1 MKRILAEIER
11 IQNDPDTL
19 LNKKC
24 IGLYN
29 TAVIFLEDGKQMN
42 LTESYFNDKNSCF
55 DYSFAGC
62 YITPGRITTLRRIHI
77 KALESQIR
85 NILIQEFFKNKTIDK
100 ELEHLYD
107 KYLPELLNTYY
118 NKVL

>member
-11 IQNDPDTL
+11 IQNDPDAL
-19 LNKKC
+19 LDKKC

-29 TAVIFLEDGKQMN
+29 TMVIFLEDGKQMN
-42 LTESYFNDKNSCF
+42 LTESYFIDKNSCF

-62 YITPGRITTLRRIHI
+62 YITPGSITTLRRIHI
-77 KALESQIR
+77 KALEAQIR
-85 NILIQEFFKNKTIDK
+85 NILVQKFFKNRTIDK
-100 ELEHLYD
+100 DFEPLYE

-118 NKVL
+118 NKAL